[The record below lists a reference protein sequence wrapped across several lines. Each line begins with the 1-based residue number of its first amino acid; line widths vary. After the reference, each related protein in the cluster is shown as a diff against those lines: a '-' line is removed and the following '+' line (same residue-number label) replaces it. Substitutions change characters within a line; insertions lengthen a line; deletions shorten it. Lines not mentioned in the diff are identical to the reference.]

1 MQSILIM
8 LKEMTAYNNE
18 LIKIIKE
25 HSREIEQLKVRL
37 TFLEHESMDDGK

>member
-1 MQSILIM
+1 MQSIITM
-8 LKEMTAYNNE
+8 LKVLTVNNE
-18 LIKIIKE
+18 ELLKMIKE

>member
-1 MQSILIM
+1 MQSIITM
-8 LKEMTAYNNE
+8 LKALTTNNIE
-18 LIKIIKE
+18 LFQLIKE